1 MKNLL
6 KILFISKVL
15 FLFLVFNSQAAS
27 TTGQADVYKVTMKK
41 VELCT
46 ASTSVSSCVG
56 SVTVGDTSKVV
67 DIASVSAGA
76 AAATFGDPALLPLG
90 ETYTHMRVTIDRKFT
105 IQADLEVSGVTDN
118 CTTTAALSGS
128 AYPGGS
134 LSGNEK
140 YDRTPIIADGGT
152 AAEADLYLKND
163 QMKLCGNTECGNL
176 GLSDAQT
183 VTYDQGS
190 ISTFQTQH
198 ADGSTSDDHVMV
210 YELSAPYTVALI
222 APVIDISFG
231 TSTAIKASEHP
242 TQADLCYFEPQ
253 EPNVTIT
260 IR

>member
-1 MKNLL
+1 MKMTFRILL
-6 KILFISKVL
+6 FVKIIMFFSFSTLH
-15 FLFLVFNSQAAS
+15 AAS
-27 TTGQADVYKVTMKK
+27 TTGLASVYKVTMKK

-105 IQADLEVSGVTDN
+105 IKADLEVSGVTDN

-128 AYPGGS
+128 SYPGGS

-152 AAEADLYLKND
+152 AAEADLYLKNN
-163 QMKLCGNTECGNL
+163 QMKTCTNAACSTLSGANTI
-176 GLSDAQT
+176 
-183 VTYDQGS
+183 TYAQGS
-190 ISTFQTQH
+190 GSSTFQTQH

-210 YELSAPYTVALI
+210 YKLTTPYTVALI
-222 APVIDISFG
+222 SPTIDISFG
-231 TSTAIKASEHP
+231 TSAAIKATEVG
-242 TQADLCYFEPQ
+242 TDFCMFDPQ
-253 EPNVTIT
+253 EPVVTIT
-260 IR
+260 IK